1 MNRRKGSLAL
11 SLLLFMTALLTV
23 SVGFVFYQ
31 GRSRESVIR
40 YRKGLASVYAAES
53 GANWALSS
61 LSRGVKEGISFTLN
75 DRTVQVSFSQNGRI
89 LSQAEDGN
97 RDYRR
102 YVNISYKAEE
112 VEGKKRIRVEDI
124 RSEPYRMDK

>member
-40 YRKGLASVYAAES
+40 YRKGLVSVYAAES
-53 GANWALSS
+53 GANWALSA
-61 LSRGVKEGISFTLN
+61 LSRGRREGTSFTISG
-75 DRTVQVSFSQNGRI
+75 RTVVVSFQKDGNI

-102 YVNISYKAEE
+102 YVNITYRMEEKDGKAL
-112 VEGKKRIRVEDI
+112 ITVEDI
-124 RSEPYRMDK
+124 RSEP

>member
-102 YVNISYKAEE
+102 YVNITYRKEEKDGKAL
-112 VEGKKRIRVEDI
+112 ITVEDI
-124 RSEPYRMDK
+124 RSEP

>member
-61 LSRGVKEGISFTLN
+61 LPRGVKEGISFTLN

-102 YVNISYKAEE
+102 YVNITYGMEEKDGKAL
-112 VEGKKRIRVEDI
+112 ITVEDI
-124 RSEPYRMDK
+124 RSQP

>member
-61 LSRGVKEGISFTLN
+61 LSRGVKEGISFALN

-124 RSEPYRMDK
+124 RSESYRMDK

>member
-53 GANWALSS
+53 GASWALSA
-61 LSRGVKEGISFTLN
+61 LSRGRREGTSFTISG
-75 DRTVQVSFSQNGRI
+75 RTVMVSFPKGGNI

-102 YVNISYKAEE
+102 YINITYEMEEKDGKAL
-112 VEGKKRIRVEDI
+112 ITVEDI
-124 RSEPYRMDK
+124 RSEP

>member
-31 GRSRESVIR
+31 GRSREAVIR

-53 GANWALSS
+53 GANWALAA

-102 YVNISYKAEE
+102 YVNITYRMEEKDGKAL
-112 VEGKKRIRVEDI
+112 ITVEDI
-124 RSEPYRMDK
+124 RSEP

>member
-53 GANWALSS
+53 GASWALSS
-61 LSRGVKEGISFTLN
+61 LSRDRREGTSFTIN
-75 DRTVQVSFSQNGRI
+75 HRTVMVSFPKDGNI
-89 LSQAEDGN
+89 LSQAEDEN

-102 YVNISYKAEE
+102 YVNITYGMEEKDGKAL
-112 VEGKKRIRVEDI
+112 ITVEDI

>member
-53 GANWALSS
+53 GANWVLSA
-61 LSRGVKEGISFTLN
+61 LSRGRREGTSFTISG
-75 DRTVQVSFSQNGRI
+75 RTVMVSFPKDGNI

-97 RDYRR
+97 QDYRR
-102 YVNISYKAEE
+102 YVNITYRMEEKDGKAL
-112 VEGKKRIRVEDI
+112 ITVEDI

>member
-53 GANWALSS
+53 GANWALS
-61 LSRGVKEGISFTLN
+61 RGRREGASFTIN
-75 DRTVQVSFSQNGRI
+75 GRTVVVSFPKDGNI

-102 YVNISYKAEE
+102 YVNITYRMEEKDGKAL
-112 VEGKKRIRVEDI
+112 ITVEDI

>member
-53 GANWALSS
+53 GASWALSA
-61 LSRGVKEGISFTLN
+61 LSRGRREGTSFTIN
-75 DRTVQVSFSQNGRI
+75 GRTVMVSFPRDGNIR
-89 LSQAEDGN
+89 SQAEDGN

-102 YVNISYKAEE
+102 YVNITYEMEEKDGKAL
-112 VEGKKRIRVEDI
+112 ITVEDI

>member
-1 MNRRKGSLAL
+1 MAL

-53 GANWALSS
+53 GASWALSA
-61 LSRGVKEGISFTLN
+61 LSRGRGEGTSFTIN
-75 DRTVQVSFSQNGRI
+75 GRTVMVSFLKDGNIR
-89 LSQAEDGN
+89 SQAEDGN

-102 YVNISYKAEE
+102 YVNITYRKEEKDGKAL
-112 VEGKKRIRVEDI
+112 ITVEDI

>member
-40 YRKGLASVYAAES
+40 YRKSLASVYAAES
-53 GANWALSS
+53 GANWALSA
-61 LSRGVKEGISFTLN
+61 LSRDRSEKISFTIN
-75 DRTVQVSFSQNGRI
+75 HRTVKVSFPKDGNI

-102 YVNISYKAEE
+102 YVNITYEMEEKDGKAL
-112 VEGKKRIRVEDI
+112 ITVEDI
-124 RSEPYRMDK
+124 RSEP

>member
-1 MNRRKGSLAL
+1 MAL

-53 GANWALSS
+53 GANWALSA
-61 LSRGVKEGISFTLN
+61 LSRGRREGTSFTISG
-75 DRTVQVSFSQNGRI
+75 RTVMVSFPKDGNI

-102 YVNISYKAEE
+102 YVNITYGMEEKDGKAL
-112 VEGKKRIRVEDI
+112 ITVEDI
-124 RSEPYRMDK
+124 RSEP

>member
-40 YRKGLASVYAAES
+40 YRKGLASVYVAES
-53 GANWALSS
+53 GANWALSA
-61 LSRGVKEGISFTLN
+61 LSRGRREGTSFTISGRTVEVSFLKEGN
-75 DRTVQVSFSQNGRI
+75 I

-102 YVNISYKAEE
+102 YVNITYRMEEKDGKAL
-112 VEGKKRIRVEDI
+112 ITVEDI

>member
-53 GANWALSS
+53 GASWALSA
-61 LSRGVKEGISFTLN
+61 LSRGRREGTSFTIN
-75 DRTVQVSFSQNGRI
+75 GRTVEVSFPKDGNI
-89 LSQAEDGN
+89 LSQAEDEN

-102 YVNISYKAEE
+102 YVNITYGMEEKDGKAL
-112 VEGKKRIRVEDI
+112 ITVEDI

>member
-53 GANWALSS
+53 GASWALSA
-61 LSRGVKEGISFTLN
+61 LSRGRREGTSFTIN
-75 DRTVQVSFSQNGRI
+75 GRTVEVSFLKDGNI

-112 VEGKKRIRVEDI
+112 VEGKALITVEDI

>member
-53 GANWALSS
+53 GASWALSA
-61 LSRGVKEGISFTLN
+61 LSRGRREVTSFTIN
-75 DRTVQVSFSQNGRI
+75 HRTVKVSFPKDGNI

-102 YVNISYKAEE
+102 YVNITYEMEEKDGKAL
-112 VEGKKRIRVEDI
+112 ITVEDI
-124 RSEPYRMDK
+124 RSEP

>member
-53 GANWALSS
+53 GASWALSA
-61 LSRGVKEGISFTLN
+61 LSRGRREGTSFTIN
-75 DRTVQVSFSQNGRI
+75 GRTVMVSFPKDGNI

-97 RDYRR
+97 QDYRR
-102 YVNISYKAEE
+102 YVNITYRKEEKDGKAL
-112 VEGKKRIRVEDI
+112 ITVEDI
-124 RSEPYRMDK
+124 RSESYRMDK

>member
-40 YRKGLASVYAAES
+40 YRKGLDSVYAAES
-53 GANWALSS
+53 GANWALSA
-61 LSRGVKEGISFTLN
+61 LSRGRREGTSFTISG
-75 DRTVQVSFSQNGRI
+75 RTVVVSFQKDGNI

-102 YVNISYKAEE
+102 YVNITYRMEEKDGKAL
-112 VEGKKRIRVEDI
+112 ITVEDI
-124 RSEPYRMDK
+124 RSEP

>member
-1 MNRRKGSLAL
+1 MAL

-53 GANWALSS
+53 GANWALSA
-61 LSRGVKEGISFTLN
+61 LSRGRREGTSFTISG
-75 DRTVQVSFSQNGRI
+75 RTVVVSFQKDGNI

-102 YVNISYKAEE
+102 YVNITYRMEEKDGKAL
-112 VEGKKRIRVEDI
+112 ITVEDI
-124 RSEPYRMDK
+124 RSEP

>member
-61 LSRGVKEGISFTLN
+61 LPRGVKEGISFTLN

-102 YVNISYKAEE
+102 YVNITYGMEEKDGKAL
-112 VEGKKRIRVEDI
+112 ITVEDI
-124 RSEPYRMDK
+124 RSEP

>member
-61 LSRGVKEGISFTLN
+61 LSRGVKEGISFALN

>member
-11 SLLLFMTALLTV
+11 SLLLFITALLTV

-61 LSRGVKEGISFTLN
+61 LSRDRKEGGSFTIN
-75 DRTVQVSFSQNGRI
+75 HRTVKVSFPKDGNI

-112 VEGKKRIRVEDI
+112 VEGKALITVEDI
-124 RSEPYRMDK
+124 RSEP